1 MPEKKGFLK
10 QFWKE
15 KKMVGAMAP
24 SSRFLAKKMLKN
36 IDFSLDKVIVE
47 LGPGT
52 GVFTKEIIQKMAPD
66 ARLLVF
72 ELNDNFYKALKKSIH
87 DERVILI
94 HDTAEKIQHYLTENK
109 FTHADCIISSL
120 PLSNFPKQLRESI
133 LVSSKNALKDDG
145 KYIQFQYTL
154 QIKRQ
159 INRVFPKIAIE
170 FTPLNFPPAFVL
182 TCKK

>member
-36 IDFSLDKVIVE
+36 IDFNSEKVIVE

-52 GVFTKEIIQKMAPD
+52 GVFTKEIIRKMAPD
-66 ARLLVF
+66 AHLLVF
-72 ELNDNFYKALKKSIH
+72 ELNDNFYKALKKSIQ

-94 HDTAEKIQHYLTENK
+94 HDTAEKVQDYLAENN
-109 FTHADCIISSL
+109 FSHADCIVSSL

-133 LVSSKNALKDDG
+133 LVSSKNALKEDG
-145 KYIQFQYTL
+145 KYIQFQYSL

-159 INRVFPKIAIE
+159 INRVFPKISID

>member
-36 IDFSLDKVIVE
+36 IDFNSEKVIVE

-66 ARLLVF
+66 AHLLVF

-94 HDTAEKIQHYLTENK
+94 HDTA
-109 FTHADCIISSL
+109 
-120 PLSNFPKQLRESI
+120 
-133 LVSSKNALKDDG
+133 
-145 KYIQFQYTL
+145 
-154 QIKRQ
+154 
-159 INRVFPKIAIE
+159 
-170 FTPLNFPPAFVL
+170 
-182 TCKK
+182 